1 MERRQSE
8 MKIWVNGTFDVMH
21 IGHIKLLEQAN
32 KLGTVRVGLDTDERI
47 KLKKGLNRPVNTLE
61 DRIKFM
67 ESIKYVDS
75 VVSFGSNEELEK
87 CIKEWDTDVL
97 VIGDDYKYHEIIGA
111 HLVEKIFFFE
121 KIEGKSTTKI
131 LKHENNSNR

>member
-1 MERRQSE
+1 

-21 IGHIKLLEQAN
+21 IGHIKLLEHAN
-32 KLGTVRVGLDTDERI
+32 SLGIVRVGLDTDERI
-47 KLKKGLNRPVNTLE
+47 KEKKGLNRPVNTLQ
-61 DRIKFM
+61 DRIDFM

-87 CIKEWDTDVL
+87 RIEEWGADVM
-97 VIGDDYKYHEIIGA
+97 VIGDDYKYHEIIGSQ
-111 HLVEKIFFFE
+111 LVERISFFD
-121 KIEGKSTTKI
+121 KIENKSTTKI